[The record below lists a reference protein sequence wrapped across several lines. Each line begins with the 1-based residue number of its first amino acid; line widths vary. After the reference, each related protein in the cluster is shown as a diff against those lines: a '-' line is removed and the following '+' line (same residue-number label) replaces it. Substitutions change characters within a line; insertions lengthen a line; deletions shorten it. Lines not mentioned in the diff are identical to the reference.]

1 MPIYEYK
8 CKKCGKEF
16 ELFQRITA
24 PDVKTCTFCH
34 GPVCKL
40 ISLSSFSLKGTGWY
54 ATDYGGK
61 KPTAP
66 EKKKEDS
73 GAATPSDSAPKT
85 DSKTE

>member
-8 CKKCGKEF
+8 CTKCGKEF

-24 PDVKTCTFCH
+24 PDVKNCKFCK
-34 GPVCKL
+34 GPVSKL

-61 KPTAP
+61 KPTAD

-73 GAATPSDSAPKT
+73 AASTPSESTSKT